1 MVAAEALVC
10 VGDRGIAVGGG
21 GGGGGGGE
29 DEDRVDGKGNG

>member
-21 GGGGGGGE
+21 GGGE

>member
-21 GGGGGGGE
+21 GGGE
-29 DEDRVDGKGNG
+29 DEDRVDGKGSG